1 MTLPGT
7 ISFDGRRVLLKYH
20 RLLSGNGVHPPNS
33 LPALRELLDGGAQ
46 VIEFDVTAI
55 TGGEYLL
62 IHDDTLD
69 RETTGTGPART
80 LTPDAVKRLRLRG
93 SEEAPALLS
102 EVSGVLAAH
111 RRSVKVQVDLKD
123 QEPLSVDEARVFLR
137 AIDPLRSNPQ
147 LAVVVGCL
155 GDWNLRL
162 LRRLDAALAV
172 GLDFALY
179 LDAPVPEFPR
189 LPMRENVHGY
199 LDDHPLG
206 YRRGIPVRDY
216 LLDRI
221 ESLCR
226 LIPGAVEVY
235 LRLEFIAQARRD
247 GVNPVEIV
255 RSTLGDILIDGWT
268 LNADNPQAETMLR
281 LLLESG
287 VGQVTTDTPVQLAAL
302 LGQGTAR

>member
-1 MTLPGT
+1 M
-7 ISFDGRRVLLKYH
+7 
-20 RLLSGNGVHPPNS
+20 
-33 LPALRELLDGGAQ
+33 
-46 VIEFDVTAI
+46 
-55 TGGEYLL
+55 
-62 IHDDTLD
+62 
-69 RETTGTGPART
+69 
-80 LTPDAVKRLRLRG
+80 
-93 SEEAPALLS
+93 
-102 EVSGVLAAH
+102 
-111 RRSVKVQVDLKD
+111 
-123 QEPLSVDEARVFLR
+123 
-137 AIDPLRSNPQ
+137 
-147 LAVVVGCL
+147 
-155 GDWNLRL
+155 
-162 LRRLDAALAV
+162 
-172 GLDFALY
+172 
-179 LDAPVPEFPR
+179 
-189 LPMRENVHGY
+189 
-199 LDDHPLG
+199 
-206 YRRGIPVRDY
+206 RDY